1 MALGLVNLSPA
12 LSARLRGHKQIPV
25 FLRHVTLCHRVS
37 AEAFLLRAGL
47 FALFVQPGASALF
60 HTFHKPARTGA
71 NGSQS

>member
-1 MALGLVNLSPA
+1 MQLGLFNLLPV

-25 FLRHVTLCHRVS
+25 FLKHVTLCHRV
-37 AEAFLLRAGL
+37 FRRGLLLRAGR

-60 HTFHKPARTGA
+60 HTFHKTARTGA